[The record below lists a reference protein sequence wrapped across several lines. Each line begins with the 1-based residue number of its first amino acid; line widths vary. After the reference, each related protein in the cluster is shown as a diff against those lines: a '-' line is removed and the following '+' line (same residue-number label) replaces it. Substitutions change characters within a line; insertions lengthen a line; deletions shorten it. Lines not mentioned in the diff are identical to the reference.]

1 MRINE
6 LIFAIQDF
14 FVASFKLLPKVG
26 NMPNI
31 LFIVIGFILTFIWVR
46 QMAKYN
52 KEAEEKGTL
61 K

>member
-6 LIFAIQDF
+6 LVYALGDF
-14 FVASFKLLPKVG
+14 FEATFKILPKLG
-26 NMPNI
+26 NMPNN
-31 LFIVIGFILTFIWVR
+31 LFIILGFILVIFWVS